1 VSPFNEIR
9 FTEAEAVQGAL
20 HCEVEW
26 AVDYPIR
33 KELHDEGEE
42 ELRDL
47 REAEST
53 RTVEVESVN
62 LSNLHLFTS
71 ALLECN
77 GISGFIHERF
87 AETVGIGIPRAV
99 NAQTKFHFPTDS
111 TE

>member
-1 VSPFNEIR
+1 M
-9 FTEAEAVQGAL
+9 
-20 HCEVEW
+20 
-26 AVDYPIR
+26 
-33 KELHDEGEE
+33 EE
-42 ELRDL
+42 P
-47 REAEST
+47 